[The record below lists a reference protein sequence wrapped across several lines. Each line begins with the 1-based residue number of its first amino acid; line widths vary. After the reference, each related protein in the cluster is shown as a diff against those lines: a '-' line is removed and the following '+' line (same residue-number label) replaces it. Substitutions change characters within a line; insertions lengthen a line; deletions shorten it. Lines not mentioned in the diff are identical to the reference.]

1 MAGRKNWQGLIWLVH
16 GFFGIIATGFAD
28 GAVHLLHGGCLK
40 QKVTSI
46 VNVGPFCDSPA
57 TRAGSFDAHRRG
69 VLCGTMW
76 SASANHRKLR
86 QGMIE
91 VVLVVVCLLLAGLAL
106 LLHRRALKA
115 QARAAQLTADLEKMQ
130 QTQSQ
135 VIHTTKL
142 ASLGQMIA
150 GVAHEMN
157 TPIGF
162 VKSNVEVVRELLTEH
177 RQLVGKCMQ
186 GLDMMLSADWSKPQM
201 IDALRRTMGKVRAA
215 LATDER
221 LSDADDL
228 LKDSYD
234 GLVQIAN
241 LVKNLKGFARVDR
254 DGMDLLD
261 LNECVESALMIAAHQ
276 LRDRIEVIKNL
287 GALPKI
293 HGVASQINQVLLNLI
308 TNAGQAM
315 NDGGT
320 LTLMSRR
327 AGNQVEIEVTD
338 TGMGISDDVMP
349 KIFDPFFTTKPVGEG
364 TGLGLSIVHKIVQSH
379 GGSIKVRTAPKKGS
393 TFTIS
398 FPVDHALLKQ
408 PA

>member
-1 MAGRKNWQGLIWLVH
+1 MMVEAILLVACL
-16 GFFGIIATGFAD
+16 GV
-28 GAVHLLHGGCLK
+28 GAY
-40 QKVTSI
+40 
-46 VNVGPFCDSPA
+46 
-57 TRAGSFDAHRRG
+57 
-69 VLCGTMW
+69 
-76 SASANHRKLR
+76 
-86 QGMIE
+86 
-91 VVLVVVCLLLAGLAL
+91 AGL
-106 LLHRRALKA
+106 LKKQLA
-115 QARAAQLTADLEKMQ
+115 SSQSRVVQGAAELEKMQ
-130 QTQSQ
+130 QSQAQ

-162 VKSNVEVVRELLTEH
+162 VKSNVEVVRELLGEH
-177 RQLVGKCMQ
+177 REIVAKCLK
-186 GLDMMLSADWSKPQM
+186 GFETMLAVDLTNPQM
-201 IDALRRTMGKVRAA
+201 HEPMRRALAKVRAA
-215 LATDER
+215 LAGDER
-221 LSDADDL
+221 LRDGDEL
-228 LKDSYD
+228 LKDSVD

-261 LNECVESALMIAAHQ
+261 LNECIESALTIAGHQ
-276 LRDRIEVIKNL
+276 LRDRIEVVREL
-287 GALPKI
+287 GQLPKI

-308 TNAGQAM
+308 TNAAQAM
-315 NDGGT
+315 GDSGT
-320 LTLMSRR
+320 LTLVSRR
-327 AGNQVEIEVTD
+327 SGDQVEIDVGD
-338 TGMGISDDVMP
+338 TGGGIPDEVLP

-379 GGSIKVRTAPKKGS
+379 GGTIKVRTAPKKGS

>member
-1 MAGRKNWQGLIWLVH
+1 MLEGILAGI
-16 GFFGIIATGFAD
+16 
-28 GAVHLLHGGCLK
+28 
-40 QKVTSI
+40 
-46 VNVGPFCDSPA
+46 
-57 TRAGSFDAHRRG
+57 
-69 VLCGTMW
+69 
-76 SASANHRKLR
+76 
-86 QGMIE
+86 
-91 VVLVVVCLLLAGLAL
+91 CLLTGAYAFYMHRQAGKA
-106 LLHRRALKA
+106 RALTA
-115 QARAAQLTADLEKMQ
+115 EVAANLEKMQ

-162 VKSNVEVVRELLTEH
+162 VKSNVEVVRELLGEH
-177 RQLVGKCMQ
+177 RQLIEKCLQ
-186 GLDMMLSADWSKPQM
+186 GFDVMLAADISKPQNIEPM
-201 IDALRRTMGKVRAA
+201 RRAMTKVRAA

-221 LSDADDL
+221 LRDGDDL
-228 LKDSYD
+228 LKDSVD

-261 LNECVESALMIAAHQ
+261 LNECIDSALTIAAHQ
-276 LRDRIEVIKNL
+276 LRDRIEVIKEL
-287 GALPKI
+287 GQIPKI

-308 TNAGQAM
+308 TNASQAM
-315 NDGGT
+315 DEGGK
-320 LTLMSRR
+320 LTLISRR
-327 AGNQVEIEVTD
+327 AGDQVEIDVTD
-338 TGMGISDDVMP
+338 TGSGIPDHVMP

-379 GGSIKVRTAPKKGS
+379 GGAIKVRTAPKKGS
-393 TFTIS
+393 TFTVS